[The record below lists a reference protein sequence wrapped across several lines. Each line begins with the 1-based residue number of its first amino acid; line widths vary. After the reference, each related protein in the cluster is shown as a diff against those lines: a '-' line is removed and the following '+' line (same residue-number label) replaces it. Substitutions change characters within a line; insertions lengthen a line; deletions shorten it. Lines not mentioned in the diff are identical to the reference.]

1 MNDIAPKLLEKLQKS
16 FSEDFDK
23 SEKIKE
29 LYNKVRDGTST
40 YAEAN
45 KFAIEVGNILAN
57 VFEKNISA
65 DILPDGKMYYNI
77 AGRVIS
83 PMMKSNYELIAE
95 LSAQVQ
101 ESLNKSSRIGIKAI
115 KAELNKDRIKGIVD
129 KVANAEKY
137 EDVKWVLKEP
147 IKTFSQSVVDDA
159 IKANADFHA
168 NAGMRPKIIRKV
180 AGNCC
185 DWCKNIA
192 GEYLYP
198 NVPQDVYR
206 RHNRC
211 KCTVEYY
218 PGDGKVQN
226 VHSKVWYSNEESG
239 NIDKRKNNGEKI
251 YIETPSQREKRVERD
266 NNLSLPARI
275 AEHPKMLG
283 AYTPESLKKSLSMSG
298 CEVKSLKKGKYKGLS
313 FGEGGGYKVNFGGD
327 GILQYHPE
335 KGSHHG
341 GEYYKIGTGKLGL
354 KWYNMKGEEIDVE
367 KTAELGRQI
376 TK

>member
-1 MNDIAPKLLEKLQKS
+1 MDDIAPKLLEKIQKS

-29 LYNKVRDGTST
+29 LYKKVRDGTGT

-45 KFAIEVGNILAN
+45 EFAIEVGSILAW
-57 VFEKNISA
+57 VFEKNITS
-65 DILPDGKMYYNI
+65 DMLPDGKLYYNI
-77 AGRVIS
+77 AGRIIS
-83 PMMKSNYELIAE
+83 PMMKNNYELVAE
-95 LSAQVQ
+95 FSDQIQKA
-101 ESLNKSSRIGIKAI
+101 LNQSSKIGIKSI
-115 KAELNKDRIKGIVD
+115 KAELKKDKIKGIVD

-147 IKTFSQSVVDDA
+147 IKTFSQSIVDDT
-159 IKANADFHA
+159 IKANAEFHA
-168 NAGMRPKIIRKV
+168 GAGMRPKIIRKV
-180 AGNCC
+180 AVNCC

-211 KCTVEYY
+211 KCTVDYH

-226 VHSKVWYSNEESG
+226 VHSKVWRSDEESG
-239 NIDKRKNNGEKI
+239 KIEKRKNISEKK
-251 YIETPSQREKRVERD
+251 YVETPSQREKRVERD
-266 NNLSLPARI
+266 NNLTLPARI

-283 AYTPESLKKSLSMSG
+283 AYTPEGLKKSLSMSG
-298 CEVKSLKKGKYKGLS
+298 CEVKPLQKGKYKGIS
-313 FGEGGGYKVNFGGD
+313 FEEGGVYKVNFGGD
-327 GILQYHPE
+327 GILQYHPA

-341 GEYYKIGTGKLGL
+341 GAYYKISTGKGGTRR
-354 KWYNMKGEEIDVE
+354 Y
-367 KTAELGRQI
+367 ELDGSEQDRS
-376 TK
+376 KS

>member
-1 MNDIAPKLLEKLQKS
+1 MDDIAPELLKRLQES
-16 FSEDFDK
+16 FSESFNG

-29 LYNKVRDGTST
+29 LYKKVRDGTGT
-40 YAEAN
+40 YVEAN
-45 KFAIEVGNILAN
+45 EFAIEVGNILAE
-57 VFEKNISA
+57 VFEENITS
-65 DILPDGKMYYNI
+65 DMLPDGKMYYNI
-77 AGRVIS
+77 AGRIIS
-83 PMMKSNYELIAE
+83 PMMKNNYELVAE
-95 LSAQVQ
+95 FSNQVQ
-101 ESLNKSSRIGIKAI
+101 EGLNRLSKIGIKSI
-115 KAELNKDRIKGIVD
+115 KAELKKDKIKGIVD

-147 IKTFSQSVVDDA
+147 IKTFSQSIVDDA
-159 IKANADFHA
+159 IKANAEFHA
-168 NAGMRPKIIRKV
+168 GAGMRPKIIRKV

-211 KCTVEYY
+211 KCTVDYH

-226 VHSKVWYSNEESG
+226 VHSKVWRTDEESG
-239 NIDKRKNNGEKI
+239 KIEKRKSIGEKKQ
-251 YIETPSQREKRVERD
+251 IETPAQREKRIEKD

-275 AEHPKMLG
+275 ASHPKMLG
-283 AYTPESLKKSLSMSG
+283 AYTPEGLKKSLIMSG
-298 CEVKSLKKGKYKGLS
+298 CEVKPLQKGKYKGIP
-313 FGEGGGYKVNFGGD
+313 FEEGGGYKVNFGGD

-341 GEYYKIGTGKLGL
+341 GPYYKISTGKGGTIH
-354 KWYNMKGEEIDVE
+354 Y
-367 KTAELGRQI
+367 ELDGR
-376 TK
+376 KKN